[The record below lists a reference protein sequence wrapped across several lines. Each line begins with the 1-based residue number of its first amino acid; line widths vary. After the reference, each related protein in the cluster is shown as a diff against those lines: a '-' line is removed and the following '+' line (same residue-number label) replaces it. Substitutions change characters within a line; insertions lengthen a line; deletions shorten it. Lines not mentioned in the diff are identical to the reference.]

1 MPLVL
6 RLERKVRR
14 SPAEATAVCTPQVV
28 QNASLPTDKEGGGSP
43 AQKHACSICLSCHRS
58 MPKRCPTEANETRR
72 AATRGNTKTPD
83 LVAHRKSSRMPA
95 PNV

>member
-43 AQKHACSICLSCHRS
+43 AQKHACGICLDQHSYV
-58 MPKRCPTEANETRR
+58 PKRAPPKPTKRETSQREATQKRP
-72 AATRGNTKTPD
+72 T
-83 LVAHRKSSRMPA
+83 
-95 PNV
+95 